1 MHRCLELAQKGAG
14 EVAPN
19 PMVGAVIVC
28 NGEIIGEGY
37 HEKYGEAHAET
48 NAIDAVKDKSLLS
61 KSTLYV
67 NLEPCSHYG
76 KTPPCALRII
86 DCGIP
91 RVVIGHGDPFPKVAG
106 GGVKM
111 LRENGIE
118 VITDVLHAECA
129 EINKRFFT
137 FHEKKRPYIIL
148 KWAQS
153 ADGFIDKIRENNKE
167 KPIKISNESTS
178 QLNHQL
184 RTEETA
190 IMVGTRTALLDNP
203 KLVARLAKGKNPVRV
218 VIDRSLKIPKDYN
231 LFNNEAETLVF
242 TESPPKSPL
251 NGGLCGSTNNL
262 TSYLSYSPLE
272 GGGGALQ
279 ILAELHRRNLIS
291 LIVEGGAM
299 LLQSFI
305 DEDLWDEIYV
315 ETAENLVL
323 ENGVKSPELKN
334 VKLREE
340 KRFGENVIRTFVRK
354 KIQ

>member
-153 ADGFIDKIRENNKE
+153 ADGFIDKIRENANE
-167 KPIKISNESTS
+167 KPVKISNETTS
-178 QLNHQL
+178 QLNHKL
-184 RTEETA
+184 RTEESA

-203 KLVARLAKGKNPVRV
+203 KLVARLAEGKNPVRV
-218 VIDRSLKIPKDYN
+218 VIDRSLKIPKNYN
-231 LFNNEAETLVF
+231 LFNDEAETLVF
-242 TESPPKSPL
+242 QTSILPQILSEL
-251 NGGLCGSTNNL
+251 YHRNL
-262 TSYLSYSPLE
+262 T
-272 GGGGALQ
+272 
-279 ILAELHRRNLIS
+279 S
-291 LIVEGGAM
+291 LIVEGGSM

-315 ETAENLVL
+315 ETAENLWL
-323 ENGVKSPELKN
+323 KNGVKSPELKN
-334 VKLREE
+334 AQLKSK
-340 KRFGENVIRTFVRK
+340 KRFGGNIVRIFVR
-354 KIQ
+354 